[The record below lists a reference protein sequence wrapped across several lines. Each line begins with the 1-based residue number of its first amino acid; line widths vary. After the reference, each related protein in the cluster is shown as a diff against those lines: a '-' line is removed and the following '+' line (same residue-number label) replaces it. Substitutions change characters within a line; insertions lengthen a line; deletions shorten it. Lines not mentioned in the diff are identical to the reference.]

1 MPEHSI
7 RFSYPSIYTTALF
20 HKASLYKQIEFMA
33 SDQKKYKNIKV
44 IIKIKIDPHEQEL
57 LHNITEN
64 GFDNILRM
72 KYNSKFYIIFL
83 IMLLRIL

>member
-1 MPEHSI
+1 
-7 RFSYPSIYTTALF
+7 
-20 HKASLYKQIEFMA
+20 MA

-44 IIKIKIDPHEQEL
+44 IIKVKIDPHEQEL